1 MAALAIY
8 RRSLSSIALPCLRSG
23 HGLLPRTMG
32 GSGLWHAP
40 PPARGGISRRC
51 GDWMVPPQLDGRGVA
66 GSSYSS
72 LSHGKGTPEKD
83 GVLRALLALAEK
95 QEKDTANQL
104 RMTQTFLDEQS
115 KMLALMSELKNPP
128 IFGWKIKDL
137 IIGTRSSIITHA
149 NVILNDPVTQATLQ
163 ATFDLFYQSGMNMFR
178 PSYWLK
184 RPKDKN
190 PGPTAEEIASRV
202 SCYACMIISIVG
214 GVGEMDEDALLA
226 SLGTLGVKDDPLIK
240 ETLEVLVK
248 IRFVQRKTYT
258 LEGKEVTKYVVLKGD
273 HDKFMA
279 HKMAPEIKKALGKKG
294 LLDRIIR

>member
-1 MAALAIY
+1 
-8 RRSLSSIALPCLRSG
+8 
-23 HGLLPRTMG
+23 MG

-128 IFGWKIKDL
+128 IFGWKSVLWFISVVVTGFWFYSKGSDHWHKEFDKFM
-137 IIGTRSSIITHA
+137 ITHA
-149 NVILNDPVTQATLQ
+149 NVILNDPVTQATH
-163 ATFDLFYQSGMNMFR
+163 
-178 PSYWLK
+178 
-184 RPKDKN
+184 
-190 PGPTAEEIASRV
+190 SR
-202 SCYACMIISIVG
+202 SLLICSIN
-214 GVGEMDEDALLA
+214 
-226 SLGTLGVKDDPLIK
+226 
-240 ETLEVLVK
+240 LE
-248 IRFVQRKTYT
+248 
-258 LEGKEVTKYVVLKGD
+258 
-273 HDKFMA
+273 
-279 HKMAPEIKKALGKKG
+279 
-294 LLDRIIR
+294 